1 MKKLYLGLLLMVA
14 AVSCTNNK
22 PAKTESETQAS
33 VEDSAKNNADT
44 IGIDSTETTPPPAV
58 DELFADFIYSY
69 TTNRSFQFRRTDF
82 PLRKYENGKF
92 AGTVDRIDWKFEKLY
107 YKHSLHII
115 ILDGEKDLNNLISLR
130 PDTVRVEW
138 LRFSKKKC
146 KQYVFARENGCW
158 RMNRINYSSIDKHPD
173 ADFLKF
179 YERFAADSV
188 FQSEHLNEMI
198 DFITFDE
205 DNHYNK
211 IEGIIESDQWP
222 AFHPE
227 LPAYDIFNIDY
238 GLKLKNQ
245 NVRVV
250 SVRGNSNGMSSM
262 FKFERHKGSW
272 KLVKFEN

>member
-250 SVRGNSNGMSSM
+250 SVRGNSNG
-262 FKFERHKGSW
+262 KIGRAH
-272 KLVKFEN
+272 V

>member
-250 SVRGNSNGMSSM
+250 SVRGNSNGMSSR
-262 FKFERHKGSW
+262 FKFVRHKGRW
-272 KLVKFEN
+272 TLVKFEN

>member
-262 FKFERHKGSW
+262 FNFVRHKGSW

>member
-262 FKFERHKGSW
+262 FKFVRHKGRW

>member
-14 AVSCTNNK
+14 VVSCTNNK

-115 ILDGEKDLNNLISLR
+115 ILDGEKDLNNLILLR

-138 LRFSKKKC
+138 LQFSKKKC

-262 FKFERHKGSW
+262 FKFVRHKGSW

>member
-92 AGTVDRIDWKFEKLY
+92 VGTVDRIDWKFEKLY

-158 RMNRINYSSIDKHPD
+158 HMNRINYSSIDKHPD

-211 IEGIIESDQWP
+211 IEGIIESDQWS

-262 FKFERHKGSW
+262 FKFVRHKGSW